1 MKALRQHM
9 TSASLICV
17 CRKIKCSP
25 SHESP
30 DHVQGNLH
38 RILGFNHNTS
48 LQNCPGSARPHHH
61 ARDLSLCPVAV
72 GPRPGLTPTTSNY
85 SSPAISLCPSLS
97 SALPIPSPDTHSHA
111 NSASS
116 IGQKSQRDHPGSA
129 DHLIKSGTRGRSP
142 AVDVVGL
149 NPMKKAPRAN
159 SVKQYHQL
167 GSMHGVVFYQ
177 ALEVTD
183 EYGTQH
189 CFDVRAKTQ
198 GALVSIPLH
207 DT

>member
-1 MKALRQHM
+1 M

-17 CRKIKCSP
+17 RRKIKCSP

-30 DHVQGNLH
+30 DHVQGKLNG
-38 RILGFNHNTS
+38 ILGFNHNTS

-72 GPRPGLTPTTSNY
+72 GPQLSPTTSNY
-85 SSPAISLCPSLS
+85 SSPAISLCPSLCIAPS
-97 SALPIPSPDTHSHA
+97 IPSPDTHSQP

-116 IGQKSQRDHPGSA
+116 IGHKSQRDHPGSA
-129 DHLIKSGTRGRSP
+129 NHLIRSGARAP

-149 NPMKKAPRAN
+149 NPMKKAPRGN

-198 GALVSIPLH
+198 GALVSIPL
-207 DT
+207 DYN